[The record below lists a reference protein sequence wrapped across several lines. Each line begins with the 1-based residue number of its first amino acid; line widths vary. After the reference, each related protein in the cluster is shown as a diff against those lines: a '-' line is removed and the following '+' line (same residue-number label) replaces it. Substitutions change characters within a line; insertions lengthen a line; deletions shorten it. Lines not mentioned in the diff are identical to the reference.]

1 MKVTV
6 PLGFL
11 LVASLFI
18 APGLAHGVLSPFS
31 GTSGAPHQFFSVLAP
46 TEKDIP
52 CIEMKV
58 ELPPEWK
65 EAGGQIDRVQRDP
78 LWDITIERDEDDWIK
93 SVTWSGSEA
102 PDYSFIKFDL
112 IMSLPD
118 LVGMQQ
124 IKIWQTYSD
133 GSTVGWI
140 EDRTEE
146 GVERPAAGLML
157 TERSERG
164 EGTVETEE
172 ADEAGGSGLVL
183 YLGLSGLLG
192 GLVGAGLVLVAT
204 KGNRV

>member
-1 MKVTV
+1 MKVRV
-6 PLGFL
+6 LLGFL
-11 LVASLFI
+11 WVGGLFF
-18 APGLAHGVLSPFS
+18 AQGLAHGVITPFT
-31 GTSGAPHQFFSVLAP
+31 GTSGARHQFFSVLAP

-58 ELPPEWK
+58 EIPPEWK

-93 SVTWSGSEA
+93 SVTWSGAEA

-112 IMSLPD
+112 IMTLPK
-118 LVGMQQ
+118 LTGIQQ

-133 GSTVGWI
+133 GSTVGWV

-157 TERSERG
+157 TEGDQRRG
-164 EGTVETEE
+164 
-172 ADEAGGSGLVL
+172 GGGESDGPGDGPGMLSLGLIGLV
-183 YLGLSGLLG
+183 G
-192 GLVGAGLVLVAT
+192 GLVGAGLVLVVG
-204 KGNRV
+204 KGNKNSD